1 MLTKPQSRLLTFI
14 AAYTAANGH
23 GPTCR
28 DMADYMGLKSKS
40 GAVKLTNQLVQRG
53 YLRKLPGHTRAVE
66 VVKMPE
72 TMCGWQPIETAPK
85 ECVEFVKFF
94 WRTPE
99 IVVVADGRRY
109 LTQWSDS
116 LGRFVGVPPEVQPTH
131 WLELPENPT

>member
-1 MLTKPQSRLLTFI
+1 
-14 AAYTAANGH
+14 
-23 GPTCR
+23 
-28 DMADYMGLKSKS
+28 MADHMGLKSKS

-85 ECVEFVKFF
+85 EGTERWLGSF
-94 WRTPE
+94 WNTPQ
-99 IVVVADGRRY
+99 IVVMAAGRRY
-109 LTQWSDS
+109 LTQWSDY

-131 WLELPENPT
+131 WLELPDNPT